1 MAFRTTRVAKDSLYT
16 KFALSQDRF
25 KKAKVSGDVDALLE
39 LTDNEEPLRGEMSR
53 CGSEVDD
60 PASSNKGSISE
71 MSMSLKSDMNRAWL
85 SGEEAIISQG
95 AFNQLSFILEM
106 ARREVKLKI
115 QYGNPEVSEKI

>member
-1 MAFRTTRVAKDSLYT
+1 VAFRTTRVAKDSLYT

-39 LTDNEEPLRGEMSR
+39 LTDNDEPLRGEMSR
-53 CGSEVDD
+53 HGSEVDD
-60 PASSNKGSISE
+60 PANSNKGSISE
-71 MSMSLKSDMNRAWL
+71 ISMSLKSDMNRAWL

-95 AFNQLSFILEM
+95 ALNQLSYILEM